1 MCYDETVWLST
12 EDIRRKYLNLFEE
25 RKFTE
30 PFIAQLFDAH
40 LLRGYYDRKKRQ
52 VFILEKSWLDLLV
65 HMNYN
70 LFLLMQPV
78 NGQPVKFS
86 VPAYCNNITAHIRY
100 DFEKNWFTPTEL
112 LDQFERLR
120 TENVFTEKF
129 IGQLVQTGILRGK
142 YDHSIKATYVLLASF
157 VELLFYRNDTIKKN
171 LISPEDDL

>member
-12 EDIRRKYLNLFEE
+12 EDIRRKYVNLFEQ

-30 PFIAQLFDAH
+30 PFIGQLFDAH

-70 LFLLMQPV
+70 LYLLMQPV

-86 VPAYCNNITAHIRY
+86 VPAYCNNITSHIRY

-120 TENVFTEKF
+120 SENIFTEKF

-142 YDHSIKATYVLLASF
+142 YDHTVKITHVLLASF
-157 VELLFYRNDTIKKN
+157 IELLFYRNDTIKKN
-171 LISPEDDL
+171 LISPDDE